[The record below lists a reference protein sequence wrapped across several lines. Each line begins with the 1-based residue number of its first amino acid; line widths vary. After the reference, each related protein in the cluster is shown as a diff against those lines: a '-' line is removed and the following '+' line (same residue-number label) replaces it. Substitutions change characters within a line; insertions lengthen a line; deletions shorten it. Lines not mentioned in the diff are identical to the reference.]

1 MKDIFK
7 KYLYSKITPEE
18 FEQFSDFV
26 MKEENTEVIY
36 SMMDQE
42 LDIPLQNINEPNN
55 QKSVVFQRVIQ
66 EILEGEAKSAL
77 RKLKI
82 YSAGLRVAAILVV
95 GLIFSSIWFYMQSG
109 KGTGLEQK
117 QTVSIPYGAKTKLT
131 MPDGST
137 VWLNSGST
145 LSYADNFL
153 KKREVELKGEAFFDV
168 KKSKIPFE
176 VNTSFGKIRVL
187 GTTFNVLAYPESSF
201 VTTLVHGSVQIDRE
215 SNKQRQILEPGQ
227 QAELIGGNLV
237 KSEVETELF
246 TSWKDG
252 KMILKREPFPYFM
265 KRLERWFNVKIE
277 YVPNDFKD
285 LWYSGTIE
293 SETITEVME
302 MIGKAAPV
310 HFTFDSKTRVI
321 KVVPLK

>member
-1 MKDIFK
+1 
-7 KYLYSKITPEE
+7 
-18 FEQFSDFV
+18 
-26 MKEENTEVIY
+26 
-36 SMMDQE
+36 MMDQE

-153 KKREVELKGEAFFDV
+153 KK
-168 KKSKIPFE
+168 
-176 VNTSFGKIRVL
+176 
-187 GTTFNVLAYPESSF
+187 
-201 VTTLVHGSVQIDRE
+201 
-215 SNKQRQILEPGQ
+215 
-227 QAELIGGNLV
+227 
-237 KSEVETELF
+237 
-246 TSWKDG
+246 
-252 KMILKREPFPYFM
+252 
-265 KRLERWFNVKIE
+265 
-277 YVPNDFKD
+277 
-285 LWYSGTIE
+285 
-293 SETITEVME
+293 
-302 MIGKAAPV
+302 
-310 HFTFDSKTRVI
+310 TR
-321 KVVPLK
+321 K